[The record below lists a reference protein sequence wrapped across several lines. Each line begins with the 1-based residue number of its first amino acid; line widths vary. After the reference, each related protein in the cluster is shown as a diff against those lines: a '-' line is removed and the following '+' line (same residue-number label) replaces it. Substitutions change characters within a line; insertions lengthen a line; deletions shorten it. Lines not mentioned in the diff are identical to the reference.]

1 MAHAHQGTITPR
13 VVTVTVSDTR
23 TEADDKGG
31 ATLRELLSSAGF
43 ALGAHSIVR
52 DDREAIRAAV
62 RGAIAAG
69 SVDAVVLTGGTGIAP
84 RDVTCEAVAP
94 ILDKTLDGFGE
105 AFRRLSWDEVG
116 PRAIL
121 SRALAAR
128 VTDFE
133 RALTHAAAADYLQKR
148 ELAFR
153 RLERGGAVCLDVEPD
168 QLPISLVNRYID
180 IKRSGRL

>member
-31 ATLRELLSSAGF
+31 ATLRALLSTAGF

-52 DDREAIRAAV
+52 DDREAIRGAV

-84 RDVTCEAVAP
+84 RDVTYEALAP

-105 AFRRLSWDEVG
+105 AFRRLSWEEIG

-121 SRALAAR
+121 SRALAGTLDGVVVVALPGSVNAVR
-128 VTDFE
+128 LAVE
-133 RALTHAAAADYLQKR
+133 RIVVPVLPHCVALL
-148 ELAFR
+148 
-153 RLERGGAVCLDVEPD
+153 
-168 QLPISLVNRYID
+168 
-180 IKRSGRL
+180 RS